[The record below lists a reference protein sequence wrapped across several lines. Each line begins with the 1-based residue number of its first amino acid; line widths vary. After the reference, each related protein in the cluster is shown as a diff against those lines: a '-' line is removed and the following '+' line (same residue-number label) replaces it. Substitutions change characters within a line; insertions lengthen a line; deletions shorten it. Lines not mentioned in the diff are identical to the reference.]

1 MGQILINIFQVSST
15 AKIPPGRLVGRVF
28 LVADTSLIIC
38 ILVLPILYNGR
49 GINLHV
55 QHTPNPEAQDPPLVP
70 PLFEHSSLKKF
81 KRI

>member
-1 MGQILINIFQVSST
+1 MSDTYKHILGMEYCQNPSWQV
-15 AKIPPGRLVGRVF
+15 GGHVF
-28 LVADTSLIIC
+28 LVADTSLFIC
-38 ILVLPILYNGR
+38 IIVLPILSDGR

-70 PLFEHSSLKKF
+70 PLFVHSSLKKF